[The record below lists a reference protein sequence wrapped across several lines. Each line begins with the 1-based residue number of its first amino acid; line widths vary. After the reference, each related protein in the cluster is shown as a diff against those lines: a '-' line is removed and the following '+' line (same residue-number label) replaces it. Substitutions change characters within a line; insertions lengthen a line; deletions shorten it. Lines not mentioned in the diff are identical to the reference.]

1 MAWWPSEN
9 LQATGGNVFVGPMSP
24 QGNIVEYLGLW
35 GSGFTSN
42 SAINADTSFVALP
55 FELQNWTRVERV
67 WGRVGTST
75 TTSPT
80 LTYQFGIYDEGVWNG
95 SAWVSALQC
104 RTATGLTPASF
115 GNVGT
120 IGNSVTLGPS
130 GAGGGALLA
139 PGVYYFTQQIS
150 NATAVGATVVPGATT
165 VGKNRVMG
173 VREAAFAGGAMPS
186 SLTWRAPGSMTST
199 WNPVSNFLVVG
210 TAVT

>member
-1 MAWWPSEN
+1 MGWWPGEN
-9 LQATGGNVFVGPMSP
+9 LQTSGGNVFVGPMSP
-24 QGNIVEYLGLW
+24 QGGIVEYLGLW
-35 GSGFTSN
+35 GTGFTSN

-55 FELQNWTRVERV
+55 FELQNWTRVERL
-67 WGRVGTST
+67 WGRVNT
-75 TTSPT
+75 TVTLSPT

-95 SAWVSALQC
+95 TTWVSALQC
-104 RTATGLTPASF
+104 ATASGLTPASF
-115 GNVGT
+115 GSNTTVST
-120 IGNSVTLGPS
+120 IGANVTLGP
-130 GAGGGALLA
+130 ALLA

-150 NATAVGATVVPGATT
+150 NATAVGATLVPGAST

-186 SLTWRAPGSMTST
+186 SLTWRAPGSTTST